1 MLDITNKKEVILRLI
16 KIADIGYVTVL
27 FFAVAIAFANLLDNL
42 FVMWFG
48 KENEKKSTARILF
61 ELLCQIVFTGIFSYL
76 GRNIIHFVSSPFNG
90 LYGFDHFKVKEVNS
104 GALLTML
111 MVIFQNSLQ
120 EKIIYLRTKQNK
132 EKKENK

>member
-27 FFAVAIAFANLLDNL
+27 FFAVAIAFANLLDYL

-48 KENEKKSTARILF
+48 KENEKKSTTRILL
-61 ELLCQIVFTGIFSYL
+61 ELLCQIIFTGIFSYL

-120 EKIIYLRTKQNK
+120 DKIIYLRTKQNK